1 MSSFGLK
8 GADLARVLDVD
19 PDLSSGLATE
29 EASAAAKAALAR
41 ILRVERGE
49 WSVPEQ
55 RPRVGFLIV
64 DGLLAR
70 TVVIAGIGCTYL
82 VGPGDLLRPW
92 DDDEGYRSVPIAVQ
106 WDVVEPARIAVLDE
120 RFAAVMTRWP
130 PVATNLLARTL
141 RHEQSL
147 AIQLAI
153 TCLTGVKVR
162 VHVALWHLA
171 DRWGRV
177 ERDGVVVPLPLT
189 HETIGR
195 LVRTRRPSVS
205 TALKQL
211 SESGLVTRR
220 DDGAWLL
227 RGSAPTE
234 LGDLQSGVHDARA
247 DESDSSVRA

>member
-1 MSSFGLK
+1 M
-8 GADLARVLDVD
+8 
-19 PDLSSGLATE
+19 
-29 EASAAAKAALAR
+29 
-41 ILRVERGE
+41 
-49 WSVPEQ
+49 
-55 RPRVGFLIV
+55 
-64 DGLLAR
+64 
-70 TVVIAGIGCTYL
+70 
-82 VGPGDLLRPW
+82 
-92 DDDEGYRSVPIAVQ
+92 PIAVQ
-106 WDVVEPARIAVLDE
+106 REVEPARVAVLDE

-130 PVATNLLARTL
+130 PVTTNLLARTL

-153 TCLTGVKVR
+153 ACLTGVKVR

-211 SESGLVTRR
+211 SECAAS
-220 DDGAWLL
+220 
-227 RGSAPTE
+227 
-234 LGDLQSGVHDARA
+234 
-247 DESDSSVRA
+247 